1 MPKRREAPDQDDA
14 GGESAAASSL
24 SATEERALFEEFR
37 NNPSEETVNR
47 ILKQY
52 ENLVYH
58 IVHKFSSG
66 REGFEDLVQVGMI
79 GLVHAIRRY
88 DVDRGWR
95 FSTFAYQTIRGEIQR
110 YFRDKSWSVSVPRQM
125 KELSLKVFAIE
136 SSLALK
142 LGCSPTPAQI
152 AQEAGISEESVFE
165 AMELGSAYHPMNILD
180 DALPEGGFTQPGL
193 SPGLQEMDSGI
204 YWEHI
209 LAFLSENEAE
219 VIRLRFWESLPQS
232 EVALKLGTSQMNVS
246 RLQRQALV
254 KLRKI
259 LGDAGLPL

>member
-1 MPKRREAPDQDDA
+1 MPKRREAPAPDDK
-14 GGESAAASSL
+14 GGEAAIPSSL
-24 SATEERALFEEFR
+24 SEGEEHTLFQEYL

-58 IVHKFSSG
+58 IVHKFASG
-66 REGFEDLVQVGMI
+66 RENFDDLVQVGMI
-79 GLVHAIRRY
+79 GLVHAIRRF

-110 YFRDKSWSVSVPRQM
+110 YFRDKSWSVSVPRQL

-142 LGCSPTPAQI
+142 LGYSPTPGQI
-152 AQEAGISEESVFE
+152 AQEAGISEEKVLE

-180 DALPEGGFTQPGL
+180 EALPESGQAQPGV
-193 SPGLQEMDSGI
+193 SPGLQDMESDI

-209 LAFLSENEAE
+209 LAFLSKNEAE

-232 EVALKLGTSQMNVS
+232 EVALKMGTSQMNVS
-246 RLQRQALV
+246 RLQRQALA
-254 KLRKI
+254 KLRKL
-259 LGDAGLPL
+259 LGDADLPF